1 LDKIY
6 GNDTATVCEV
16 QNQIFLFN
24 ETVNFMKFNQVTIKD
39 IARELGIS
47 PSTVSRALKDHPDI
61 SVATKK
67 AVNEL
72 ADKLNYQPNIVALN
86 LRQKKTNTIGVII
99 PEIVH
104 FFFSTVISGIED
116 VAYTAGY
123 NVILAQSNE
132 SYQREITDMK
142 ALFNSR
148 VDGMLLS
155 ISRETTNFDHIESI
169 ISKGVPIV
177 FYDRMYNSPNSSK
190 VIVDDYAGAK
200 EAVNHLIEQ
209 GCKKIAHINGSP
221 NLIISIDRFRGY
233 TEALQENKLAV
244 DDDLIVN
251 CQSGTF
257 EEGKKAALK
266 LLSQKNIPDAIFAG
280 NDPMA
285 MGAMMAIKEK
295 GLKIPQDV
303 AIVGFSNWFFGE
315 LMDPSLT
322 TVDQPGF
329 EMGQEA
335 ARLLIRQIEMKDK
348 EDFDPQPETKI
359 LKTRLVIRNSSLKK
373 DIKKR

>member
-1 LDKIY
+1 
-6 GNDTATVCEV
+6 
-16 QNQIFLFN
+16 
-24 ETVNFMKFNQVTIKD
+24 MKFNQVTIKD
-39 IARELGIS
+39 IARELNIS

-61 SVATKK
+61 SVDTKK
-67 AVNEL
+67 AVNAL

-86 LRQKKTNTIGVII
+86 LRQNKTNTIGVII
-99 PEIVH
+99 PEVVH

-116 VAYTAGY
+116 VAYQAGY

-132 SYQREITDMK
+132 SYVREVAHVK

-155 ISRETTNFDHIESI
+155 LSRETANFDHVESI

-177 FYDRMYNSPNSSK
+177 FYDRMYNSPTSSK

-200 EAVNHLIEQ
+200 EAVNHLITE
-209 GCKKIAHINGSP
+209 GCKNIVHLVGAP
-221 NLIISIDRFRGY
+221 NLIISIDRLRGY
-233 TEALQENKLAV
+233 KDALKENNMEVKEN
-244 DDDLIVN
+244 LIIS
-251 CQSGTF
+251 CDSGTF
-257 EEGKKAALK
+257 EEGKSVTQK
-266 LLSQKNIPDAIFAG
+266 LLSSGIKFDAIFAN

-285 MGAMMAIKEK
+285 MGAMVAIKEK
-295 GLKIPQDV
+295 GLKIPQDI

-322 TVDQPGF
+322 TIDQPGF

-335 ARLLIRQIEMKDK
+335 ARLLIKQIDMKEKDLY
-348 EDFDPQPETKI
+348 EPAEEIKI

-373 DIKKR
+373 QLKKK

>member
-1 LDKIY
+1 
-6 GNDTATVCEV
+6 
-16 QNQIFLFN
+16 
-24 ETVNFMKFNQVTIKD
+24 MKFNQVTIKD
-39 IARELGIS
+39 IARELNIS

-61 SVATKK
+61 SVDTKK
-67 AVNEL
+67 AVNAL
-72 ADKLNYQPNIVALN
+72 AEKLNYQPNIVALS

-99 PEIVH
+99 PEVVH

-116 VAYTAGY
+116 VAYQAGY

-132 SYQREITDMK
+132 SYAREVAHVKT
-142 ALFNSR
+142 LFNSR

-155 ISRETTNFDHIESI
+155 LSRETANFDHVESI

-177 FYDRMYNSPNSSK
+177 FYDRMYNSPTSSK

-200 EAVNHLIEQ
+200 EAVNHLITE
-209 GCKKIAHINGSP
+209 GCKNIVHLVGAP
-221 NLIISIDRFRGY
+221 NLIISADRLRGY
-233 TEALQENKLAV
+233 KDALKENKMEIK
-244 DDDLIVN
+244 DSLILS
-251 CQSGTF
+251 CDTGTF
-257 EEGKKAALK
+257 EEGKSVTQK
-266 LLSQKNIPDAIFAG
+266 LLASGTKFDAIFAN

-285 MGAMMAIKEK
+285 MGATMAIKEK
-295 GLKIPQDV
+295 GLKIPQDI

-322 TVDQPGF
+322 TIDQPGF

-335 ARLLIRQIEMKDK
+335 ARLLIKQIDMKEKDQYEPIEEIK
-348 EDFDPQPETKI
+348 V

-373 DIKKR
+373 QQKKS

>member
-1 LDKIY
+1 
-6 GNDTATVCEV
+6 
-16 QNQIFLFN
+16 
-24 ETVNFMKFNQVTIKD
+24 MKFNQITIKD

-61 SVATKK
+61 SVQTKK

-72 ADKLNYQPNIVALN
+72 AEKLNYQPNIVALN

-132 SYQREITDMK
+132 SYQREMTDMK

-155 ISRETTNFDHIESI
+155 VSRETTNFDHIESI

-177 FYDRMYNSPNSSK
+177 FYDRMYNSPTSSK

-200 EAVNHLIEQ
+200 EAVSHLIEQ
-209 GCKKIAHINGSP
+209 GCKRIGHLNGAP
-221 NLIISIDRFRGY
+221 NLIISIDRYKGY
-233 TEALQENKLAV
+233 QDALTENGLEVN
-244 DDDLIVN
+244 DNLIVT
-251 CQSGTF
+251 CPSGTF
-257 EEGKKAALK
+257 EEGKKATRK
-266 LLSQKNIPDAIFAG
+266 LLALPNPPDAIFAN

-295 GLKIPQDV
+295 GLKIPKDV

-315 LMDPSLT
+315 LMEPSLT

-335 ARLLIRQIEMKDK
+335 ARLLIRQIEMKEKDQF
-348 EDFDPQPETKI
+348 EIQPETKI
-359 LKTRLVIRNSSLKK
+359 LKTRLIIRDSSLKSG
-373 DIKKR
+373 KKN

>member
-1 LDKIY
+1 
-6 GNDTATVCEV
+6 
-16 QNQIFLFN
+16 
-24 ETVNFMKFNQVTIKD
+24 MKFNQVTIKD

-61 SVATKK
+61 SIETKK

-86 LRQKKTNTIGVII
+86 LRQRKTNTIGVII

-116 VAYTAGY
+116 VAYQAGY

-132 SYQREITDMK
+132 SYEREATDIK

-148 VDGMLLS
+148 VDGLLLS

-169 ISKGVPIV
+169 ISKGLPVVI
-177 FYDRMYNSPNSSK
+177 YDRMYNNPNTSK
-190 VIVDDYAGAK
+190 VVVDDYIGAK

-209 GCKKIAHINGSP
+209 GCKRIGHIKGAP
-221 NLIISIDRFRGY
+221 NLIINIDRYRGY
-233 TEALQENKLAV
+233 CDALKENNIPLDESLV
-244 DDDLIVN
+244 IECPL
-251 CQSGTF
+251 GTF
-257 EEGKKAALK
+257 EEGKKVAKK
-266 LLSQKNIPDAIFAG
+266 LLSLPKPPDAIFAG
-280 NDPMA
+280 SDPLA
-285 MGAMMAIKEK
+285 MGAMMEIKDK
-295 GLKIPQDV
+295 GLKIPHDV
-303 AIVGFSNWFFGE
+303 AVVGFSNWFFGE
-315 LMDPSLT
+315 LMEPSLT

-335 ARLLIRQIEMKDK
+335 ARLLIRQIEMRLKD
-348 EDFDPQPETKI
+348 ENDPQPETKI
-359 LKTRLVIRNSSLKK
+359 LKTKLVVRNSSLKK
-373 DIKKR
+373 GASKK

>member
-1 LDKIY
+1 
-6 GNDTATVCEV
+6 
-16 QNQIFLFN
+16 
-24 ETVNFMKFNQVTIKD
+24 MKFNQVTIKD

-61 SVATKK
+61 SIETKK
-67 AVNEL
+67 AVNAL

-116 VAYTAGY
+116 VAYQAGY
-123 NVILAQSNE
+123 NVILCQSNE
-132 SYQREITDMK
+132 SYQRELTDIK

-155 ISRETTNFDHIESI
+155 LSRETTNFDHIESI

-177 FYDRMYNSPNSSK
+177 FYDRMYNSPTSSK

-200 EAVNHLIEQ
+200 EAVQHLIDQ
-209 GCKKIAHINGSP
+209 GCKKIAHLEAAP
-221 NLIISIDRFRGY
+221 NLMISIDRLKGF
-233 TEALQENKLAV
+233 EDALKENNMEVKPEY
-244 DDDLIVN
+244 IVE
-251 CQSGTF
+251 CHSGTF
-257 EEGKKAALK
+257 EEGKKATRK
-266 LLSQKNIPDAIFAG
+266 LLSLPNPPDAIFAN

-295 GLKIPQDV
+295 GLKIPQDI

-315 LMDPSLT
+315 LLEPSLT

-335 ARLLIRQIEMKDK
+335 ARLLIRHIEMKEK
-348 EDFDPQPETKI
+348 EIADPITETKI
-359 LKTRLVIRNSSLKK
+359 LKTKLVIRNSSLKNGS
-373 DIKKR
+373 KK

>member
-1 LDKIY
+1 
-6 GNDTATVCEV
+6 
-16 QNQIFLFN
+16 
-24 ETVNFMKFNQVTIKD
+24 MKFNQVTIKD
-39 IARELGIS
+39 IARELNIS

-61 SVATKK
+61 SVDTKK
-67 AVNEL
+67 AVNAL

-99 PEIVH
+99 PEVVH

-116 VAYTAGY
+116 VAYQAGY

-132 SYQREITDMK
+132 SYAREVAHVK

-155 ISRETTNFDHIESI
+155 LSRETANFDHVESI

-177 FYDRMYNSPNSSK
+177 FYDRMYNSPTSSK

-200 EAVNHLIEQ
+200 EAVNHLITE
-209 GCKKIAHINGSP
+209 GCKNIVHLVGAP
-221 NLIISIDRFRGY
+221 NLIISVDRLRGY
-233 TEALQENKLAV
+233 KDALKENKMEIN
-244 DDDLIVN
+244 DKLILS
-251 CQSGTF
+251 CDSGTF
-257 EEGKKAALK
+257 EEGKSVTQK
-266 LLSQKNIPDAIFAG
+266 LLASGTKFDAIFAN

-285 MGAMMAIKEK
+285 MGAMVAIKEK
-295 GLKIPQDV
+295 GLKIPQDI

-322 TVDQPGF
+322 TIDQPGF

-335 ARLLIRQIEMKDK
+335 ARLLIKQIDMKEKDQYEPIEEIK
-348 EDFDPQPETKI
+348 V

-373 DIKKR
+373 QLKKK